1 MIGVR
6 TFLIQTTENMI
17 TSEFCF
23 HLIKAIEFNNWFYN
37 EKVYD
42 YVLSERALMGK
53 YVPVGSLEFVF
64 EYLELEY
71 GIKQESIVPINIPN
85 ILMDQKYLK
94 RDVQIKNKEDIVL
107 KGPKFIKSAAA
118 YKSFTEIVENV
129 NDIPAGTYLV
139 SDLIQ
144 IISEWRAFV
153 CNGELVGIQHY
164 AGDFRIFP
172 DVSFVEGMVS
182 LYTNG
187 PRSYTLDIGVNE
199 EGNFLI
205 ESHPFVS
212 CGLYG
217 FADYKRLPL
226 MFIQGFNYMKKCA
239 ETVNIK

>member
-1 MIGVR
+1 
-6 TFLIQTTENMI
+6 
-17 TSEFCF
+17 
-23 HLIKAIEFNNWFYN
+23 
-37 EKVYD
+37 
-42 YVLSERALMGK
+42 VLSERVLKGK

-64 EYLELEY
+64 EYLKLEC
-71 GIKQESIVPINIPN
+71 GIKKECILPINIPD
-85 ILMDQKYLK
+85 ILMDQKFLK
-94 RDVQIKNKEDIVL
+94 REVQIKDKEDIQL
-107 KGPKFIKSAAA
+107 NGPKFIKSAAA

-226 MFIQGFNYMKKCA
+226 MFIQGFNYMKQCA